1 MEIQVLSY
9 GRVVLMARSCEL
21 MGLYILHILGEK
33 YQKHRITDDR
43 LPCFEYTS
51 IPQTDRI
58 F

>member
-9 GRVVLMARSCEL
+9 GRGVLMARSDEL

-43 LPCFEYTS
+43 LACFEYT
-51 IPQTDRI
+51 RC
-58 F
+58 